1 MNIAESRSPSL
12 ARVLRW
18 RPGAVPRHAGRLMD
32 APATPPA
39 SAADQRLAMRLSL
52 IVGVAMLGGKT
63 FAYAITGSAAIM
75 SDAAE
80 SIIHVIAVAF
90 AAFSLWLSARPA
102 NARFNY
108 GYERIAFFS
117 AGFEGA
123 LIIIA
128 ALTIIVAA
136 IQKWMAGLQIEQLG
150 VGTAIVAAA
159 GALNAALGGYLVY
172 TGRKSRSLILEAN
185 GKHVLTDSWTSF
197 GVVLGLLLVIWTG
210 WKPFDL
216 CARSRSRSTSCGR
229 GGLIRR
235 SVAGLMDYSDP
246 EVRRAVENAL
256 TTECRARGMRF
267 HEVRLRSLGQ
277 RVLVDVHLLF
287 PFEMPLGEAHRI
299 ATAVEQTVE
308 QQVAFDVE
316 LVTHLESFDDHEIVH
331 PTIRR

>member
-1 MNIAESRSPSL
+1 
-12 ARVLRW
+12 
-18 RPGAVPRHAGRLMD
+18 MD

-210 WKPFDL
+210 WKPFDPL
-216 CARSRSRSTSCGR
+216 CAIAVALNILWSG

-316 LVTHLESFDDHEIVH
+316 FVTHLESFDDHEIVH

>member
-1 MNIAESRSPSL
+1 
-12 ARVLRW
+12 
-18 RPGAVPRHAGRLMD
+18 
-32 APATPPA
+32 
-39 SAADQRLAMRLSL
+39 MRLSL

-210 WKPFDL
+210 WKPFDPL
-216 CARSRSRSTSCGR
+216 CAIAVALNILWSG

-246 EVRRAVENAL
+246 EVRRAVEDAL
-256 TTECRARGMRF
+256 TSECRVRGMRF

>member
-1 MNIAESRSPSL
+1 
-12 ARVLRW
+12 
-18 RPGAVPRHAGRLMD
+18 
-32 APATPPA
+32 
-39 SAADQRLAMRLSL
+39 MRLSL

-102 NARFNY
+102 NTRFNY

-210 WKPFDL
+210 WKPFDPL
-216 CARSRSRSTSCGR
+216 CAIAVALNILWSG

-316 LVTHLESFDDHEIVH
+316 FVTHLESFDDHEIVH

>member
-1 MNIAESRSPSL
+1 
-12 ARVLRW
+12 
-18 RPGAVPRHAGRLMD
+18 
-32 APATPPA
+32 
-39 SAADQRLAMRLSL
+39 MRLSL

-210 WKPFDL
+210 WKPFDPL
-216 CARSRSRSTSCGR
+216 CAIAVALNILWSG

-246 EVRRAVENAL
+246 EVRRAVEDAL
-256 TTECRARGMRF
+256 TSECRARGMRF

-316 LVTHLESFDDHEIVH
+316 LVTHLESYDDHEIVH

>member
-1 MNIAESRSPSL
+1 
-12 ARVLRW
+12 
-18 RPGAVPRHAGRLMD
+18 
-32 APATPPA
+32 
-39 SAADQRLAMRLSL
+39 MRLSL

-210 WKPFDL
+210 WKPFDPL
-216 CARSRSRSTSCGR
+216 CAIAVALNILWSG

-316 LVTHLESFDDHEIVH
+316 FVTHLESFDDHEIVH

>member
-1 MNIAESRSPSL
+1 
-12 ARVLRW
+12 
-18 RPGAVPRHAGRLMD
+18 
-32 APATPPA
+32 
-39 SAADQRLAMRLSL
+39 MRLSL

-108 GYERIAFFS
+108 GYERIAIFS

-128 ALTIIVAA
+128 ALSIIVAA

-210 WKPFDL
+210 WKPFDPL
-216 CARSRSRSTSCGR
+216 CAIAVALNILWSG